1 MAGGATE
8 GLPYAE
14 AERLAVLDTYGIL
27 DTAPEK
33 EYDDVVALAARICE
47 TPAAA
52 IILIGAGRQFFKA
65 EKGIGDHAMPLDLSS
80 DAHAL
85 LRHDLFEIE
94 DATKDGRFSC
104 NPHVTGNPVLRF
116 YTGAA
121 LKTPEG
127 LPLGTLCVLD
137 VMPRKL
143 SDYQKFA
150 LQTLAAQV
158 MARMQLRLVAGALA
172 AAVKKLEVRNAQLS
186 HFNHAI
192 AHDLR
197 SPLSTVIAAMELFGM
212 KYGSNLDANGVK
224 ILDMAGRGTQQIRE
238 LIASLLTFAERDSDV
253 TLPAEDCDGGE
264 ALAMVLENLQA
275 LITLTGADIRTS
287 PLPRIGVSKLELVQ
301 VLQNLIANALNYR
314 DQSRKPEITVSARQE
329 GNVVTVSVADN
340 GIGIEAASL
349 KEIFRPLKRLHGTER
364 PGSGLGLAI
373 VTTIIDRRHGKV
385 WVDSETGQGSI
396 FRFSLPAAA

>member
-1 MAGGATE
+1 MAGDATE
-8 GLPYAE
+8 GPPYAE

-27 DTAPEK
+27 DTPPEK
-33 EYDDVVALAARICE
+33 EYDDVVVLASRICE

-52 IILIGAGRQFFKA
+52 IILVGAGRQFFKA
-65 EKGIGDHAMPLDLSS
+65 ETGIGGQAMPPDLSS
-80 DAHAL
+80 GAHAL
-85 LRHDLFEIE
+85 LRQHLFEIE
-94 DATKDGRFSC
+94 QETKDGQFSC
-104 NPHVTGNPVLRF
+104 NPHVTGNPGLRF
-116 YTGAA
+116 YTGAV

-137 VMPRKL
+137 TMPRKL
-143 SDYQKFA
+143 NGYQQFA

-172 AAVKKLEVRNAQLS
+172 VAVKKLEVRNAQLS

-197 SPLSTVIAAMELFGM
+197 SPLSTVTAAMELFGM
-212 KYGSNLDANGVK
+212 KYGSNLDANGLK
-224 ILDMAGRGTQQIRE
+224 ILDMAGRGTQQMRE

-253 TLPAEDCDGGE
+253 ILPAENCDGGE
-264 ALAMVLENLQA
+264 ALGMVLENLQA
-275 LITLTGADIRTS
+275 LIALTGADIRTT
-287 PLPRIGVSKLELVQ
+287 PLPRIGVSKPELVQ
-301 VLQNLIANALNYR
+301 VLQNIIANAINYR
-314 DQSRKPEITVSARQE
+314 DKSRKPLITVSARRE
-329 GNVVTVSVADN
+329 RNVVTVSVADN
-340 GIGIEAASL
+340 GIGIKAESL

-385 WVDSETGQGSI
+385 WVDSESGQGST
-396 FRFSLPAAA
+396 FSFSLPAAA